1 MIVTQRHLARRTF
14 LRGMGAVVA
23 LPVLDAMTPAF
34 ASQSKPPMRLAF
46 KYIPNGAVLANW
58 TPADTG
64 PGFTLSRI
72 LKPLAPFHGQ
82 TLVLSG
88 LTQKQAEAMGDGGG
102 QHSRA
107 ASGFL
112 TGVHIKK
119 TAVDIHGGVSA
130 DQIAARAIGA
140 TTRFPSLE
148 LGCDDT
154 RTIGNCDNG
163 YSCAYSNSISW
174 RAPSS
179 PMPPENNPRQVFE
192 RLFGTEDFSL
202 SLEARA
208 RRDADR
214 KSILDMVRDDAQQLM
229 GRLGSSDRRKVDEYL
244 YAIREV
250 EKRIAHAENE
260 PYGVLPT
267 IEKPAGI
274 PIAYSEYARL
284 MFDLEFLAF
293 QTDLTRVS
301 TFMYGREVSV
311 RMYDELGLS
320 EGHHPLSHHGKDPR
334 KLECLTQINTF
345 HVELLA
351 YFLNR
356 LKATP
361 EGDGSMLD
369 HVMVV
374 YGGGISD
381 GDRHTHVDLPIVV
394 AGGRAGGLKG
404 GRHIVYDKTTPVT
417 NLFMTL
423 LDRAGVRPESI
434 GDSTGKLAHLTEVL

>member
-1 MIVTQRHLARRTF
+1 MIITRRHIARRTF

-34 ASQSKPPMRLAF
+34 AAPSKPPLRLAF

-64 PGFTLSRI
+64 PGFALSRI
-72 LKPLAPFHGQ
+72 LQPLQPFYDQ
-82 TLVLSG
+82 TLVITG
-88 LTQKQAEAMGDGGG
+88 LTQKEAEARGDGGG

-119 TAVDIHGGVSA
+119 TAVDLHGGVSA
-130 DQIAARAIGA
+130 DQIAARAIGSQ
-140 TTRFPSLE
+140 TKFPSLE

-163 YSCAYSNSISW
+163 YSCAYTNSISW
-174 RAPSS
+174 RTPSS

-202 SLEARA
+202 SIEARA
-208 RRDADR
+208 RRDSDR
-214 KSILDMVRDDAQQLM
+214 KSILDMVQDDAGRLM
-229 GRLGSSDRRKVDEYL
+229 GRLGTSDRRKIDEYL
-244 YAIREV
+244 YSIREV
-250 EKRIAHAENE
+250 EKRIEHAENE

-274 PIAYSEYARL
+274 PIAYSEYAKL
-284 MFDLEFLAF
+284 MFDLQFLAF
-293 QTDLTRVS
+293 QADLTRIG

-311 RMYDELGLS
+311 RMYDEIGMS

-334 KLECLTQINTF
+334 KLELLTQINTF
-345 HVELLA
+345 HVGLFAHLLE
-351 YFLNR
+351 R
-356 LKATP
+356 LKSTP

-381 GDRHTHVDLPIVV
+381 GDRHTHENLPIVLV
-394 AGGRAGGLKG
+394 GGRGAGLKG
-404 GRHIVYDKTTPVT
+404 GRHVVYDKTTPLT
-417 NLFMTL
+417 NLYMTL
-423 LDRAGVRPESI
+423 LDRVGVREESI
-434 GDSTGKLAHLTEVL
+434 GDSTGKLELLGEV